1 MEDNRGWWRFF
12 DGSISVSSA
21 MLIAVLLSRCEL
33 CGSLPIIGFIKGLT
47 EQESGVIV
55 VATIMLFPVSLTF
68 YGGTRLVFA
77 AKEAYEIRRRAR
89 LKREKEEMERVKAE
103 SRAEGRAEG
112 RTESREQ
119 IRTELE
125 KRGLLTPEIAKMLEE

>member
-1 MEDNRGWWRFF
+1 M
-12 DGSISVSSA
+12 
-21 MLIAVLLSRCEL
+21 
-33 CGSLPIIGFIKGLT
+33 
-47 EQESGVIV
+47 
-55 VATIMLFPVSLTF
+55 
-68 YGGTRLVFA
+68 VFA